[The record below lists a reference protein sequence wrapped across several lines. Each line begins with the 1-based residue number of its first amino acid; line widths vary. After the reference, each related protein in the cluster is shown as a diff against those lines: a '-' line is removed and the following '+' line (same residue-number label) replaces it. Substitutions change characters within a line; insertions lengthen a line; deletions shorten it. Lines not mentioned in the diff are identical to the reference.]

1 MRSFITHHNPA
12 TMKNLIFNTSETM
25 SPLILRRVLGIV
37 VFVHGA
43 QKLFGWF
50 GGYGFEGTMSYFTG
64 DVGLPWIIGLLVILL
79 ETIGSLAL
87 VVGLG
92 TRLVAA
98 AFTML
103 AFGILMTVHLQNGF
117 FMNWSNNQNGEGYE
131 YFLLWLAIS
140 IALIISGAGRL
151 SVDRKIAA

>member
-1 MRSFITHHNPA
+1 
-12 TMKNLIFNTSETM
+12 
-25 SPLILRRVLGIV
+25 
-37 VFVHGA
+37 
-43 QKLFGWF
+43 
-50 GGYGFEGTMSYFTG
+50 MSYFTG